1 MWAPSVW
8 HPGVAWALR
17 LPSGECASG
26 SVGDGGGVVGMAQ
39 AAVMTVLVAVLA
51 TMAVRRVAVGAG
63 GGGKDGIYS

>member
-1 MWAPSVW
+1 MRAPSVW

-17 LPSGECASG
+17 LPSGEC
-26 SVGDGGGVVGMAQ
+26 VGDGGGVVGMAR